1 MTDDLDALRV
11 EMANERL
18 EHDRAIEIVTDR
30 LDRLEQCV
38 AALASVIACCTPTP
52 IARRGSD
59 DEYQS

>member
-30 LDRLEQCV
+30 LDRLEQWV
-38 AALASVIACCTPTP
+38 AALVSVIDAMRVLLHSH
-52 IARRGSD
+52 ADSAEGER
-59 DEYQS
+59 